1 MEPKLTIG
9 KSASLLKWL
18 KAVLFQ
24 LRCAYKSPREIAKSD
39 SVDLV
44 WGLRVCVSN
53 KLPGDV
59 AANPVLSNPAA
70 ASLQWLLKL
79 KLIKTK

>member
-53 KLPGDV
+53 KLLGHT
-59 AANPVLSNPAA
+59 NYGLLW
-70 ASLQWLLKL
+70 ASVYAR
-79 KLIKTK
+79 IV